1 MEAWGP
7 LAGLFASAFVSS
19 TILPGNS
26 EIALAALLAW
36 RPDLVGVALAVA
48 TAGNTAGGMTSYAL
62 GRLLPD
68 RATARVPP
76 RILEAARRWGVAAL
90 LFSWVPVVGD
100 ALCVASGW
108 LRQDWR
114 LALVA
119 IAAGKFARY
128 AAIAMAID
136 RWAG

>member
-1 MEAWGP
+1 
-7 LAGLFASAFVSS
+7 V
-19 TILPGNS
+19 I
-26 EIALAALLAW
+26 
-36 RPDLVGVALAVA
+36 
-48 TAGNTAGGMTSYAL
+48 
-62 GRLLPD
+62 
-68 RATARVPP
+68 
-76 RILEAARRWGVAAL
+76 
-90 LFSWVPVVGD
+90 GD

-128 AAIAMAID
+128 LAIALAVD